1 MAEWLGIMSMKP
13 GVPNEGVLFG
23 KFRRGCKDGSKQDLL
38 GVEKEWKARARTAL
52 RRKTNTFLSAEGSV
66 RGPEGSARWCPAQ
79 NSDTCSGPFFFP
91 SIDLVILPGEP
102 TE

>member
-13 GVPNEGVLFG
+13 GFPNEGVLLG

-52 RRKTNTFLSAEGSV
+52 RGKTSTFLSAEGSV
-66 RGPEGSARWCPAQ
+66 RACEAQ
-79 NSDTCSGPFFFP
+79 RGGQGGALLRTVT
-91 SIDLVILPGEP
+91 LVPVLSSSRQ
-102 TE
+102 